1 MGRSSITPKNNAQ
14 RIRELETRVH
24 QLKVNQTF
32 LKLDILDLFKL
43 NNEVNID
50 LRQLISKNGMSKNE

>member
-1 MGRSSITPKNNAQ
+1 MGRSSMTPKNNAE
-14 RIRELETRVH
+14 RIRNLETKIH

-43 NNEVNID
+43 TKKHID
-50 LRQLISKNGMSKNE
+50 LRQPISKNGMSKNE

>member
-32 LKLDILDLFKL
+32 
-43 NNEVNID
+43 
-50 LRQLISKNGMSKNE
+50 